1 MPPSG
6 RCVDPNRLREQVWNR
21 TLARAG
27 LRRRT
32 MYQTRHPFASNALA
46 AGEPPSWVA
55 AMLGHTTPEMLFS
68 VYARYIPNRTRRD
81 GSALLARMTSDHAI
95 EPSRTPDFPSD
106 GVTVP
111 EPWKLAALR
120 KAKCERGDLN
130 PSDSANS
137 QRKSRRR

>member
-1 MPPSG
+1 
-6 RCVDPNRLREQVWNR
+6 
-21 TLARAG
+21 
-27 LRRRT
+27 
-32 MYQTRHPFASNALA
+32 MYQTRHSFASNALA

-81 GSALLARMTSDHAI
+81 GTALLAHMATPAESTSDASPKVPQVSPK
-95 EPSRTPDFPSD
+95 EPRRTPDLLPSGD
-106 GVTVP
+106 VEVP

-130 PSDSANS
+130 PPLRAKTL
-137 QRKSRRR
+137 RKSRG